1 MPAPRYARCTAIGEH
16 PGNGALRL
24 MEIERLL
31 IRTVR
36 YDRVSSIRQHPDLG
50 ALLVLHI
57 IPVDTRLPRR
67 SDGDDRQILRI
78 GRLVIVLAMAISLA
92 VTAARDGG

>member
-1 MPAPRYARCTAIGEH
+1 MPAPRYARCTAIGE
-16 PGNGALRL
+16 PPEDDALRL

-31 IRTVR
+31 IRIVR
-36 YDRVSSIRQHPDLG
+36 YDRISSIRQHPDLG